1 MSHLLGILITIVGF
15 LAVIGPLVFVHEMG
29 HYLAGRAF
37 GVQADMF
44 SIGMGRE
51 LFGWTDKNGTRWK
64 VSVLPLG
71 GYVKFRG
78 DMGPASEPDPAWLAM
93 PPEERAK
100 TLQGK
105 PVWQRFLIV
114 AAGPVTNFL
123 VAIAIYAGF
132 YTAYGIPQTPTVIAA
147 VVPGSAAEKG
157 GIRPGDR
164 IISIDGRS
172 MGKFED
178 IQLMLLLRPHQHMP
192 VLVERGGQ
200 PLTFNVFTDTITQKD
215 NSGNTIE
222 RGLLGVAPADLIYSR
237 GGPIQI
243 VGASLAAVRDRVRM
257 ITDVVGQIAGGQRS
271 AKELGG
277 PLKIAQFSGERVS
290 LGLLPFI
297 DFMALIS
304 INLGFI
310 NLLPIPLLDGGHL
323 FFYLIEG
330 IRRRPLP
337 AQAQEWAFRSGLALL
352 LGFMLFVTVN
362 DLGSFGLWRKLAG
375 LIG

>member
-1 MSHLLGILITIVGF
+1 MSHLLPIIIKILGF
-15 LAVIGPLVFVHEMG
+15 IAVIGPLVFVHEMG
-29 HYLAGRAF
+29 HYIAGRFF

-51 LFGWTDKNGTRWK
+51 LFGWTDKRGTRWK
-64 VSVLPLG
+64 VSALPIG

-78 DMGPASEPDPAWLAM
+78 DMGPASEPDPAWLAL
-93 PPEERAK
+93 PPEEQAK

-114 AAGPVTNFL
+114 LAGPFTNF
-123 VAIAIYAGF
+123 VAAIAIFIVYFGVS
-132 YTAYGIPQTPTVIAA
+132 GVPQAPAVIAI
-147 VVPGSAAEKG
+147 VLPGTAAAQAG
-157 GIRPGDR
+157 LQPGDR
-164 IISIDGRS
+164 VVSVAGRNVDR
-172 MGKFED
+172 FED
-178 IQLMLLLRPHQHMP
+178 MKQMIALRPNIRVTLGVVRHGRM
-192 VLVERGGQ
+192 
-200 PLTFNVFTDTITQKD
+200 LTLPITPQSEEVID
-215 NSGNTIE
+215 AAGNKVNI
-222 RGLLGVAPADLIYSR
+222 GLLGVMATEAVQQR
-237 GGPIQI
+237 VGPVETVAASFRETKHVVQAI
-243 VGASLAAVRDRVRM
+243 V
-257 ITDVVGQIAGGQRS
+257 DVIGQIATGARS

-277 PLKIAQFSGERVS
+277 PLKIAQYSGTAVTF
-290 LGLLPFI
+290 GWMNFI
-297 DFMALIS
+297 RFVASIS

-330 IRRRPLP
+330 VRRRPLP

-362 DLGSFGLWRKLAG
+362 DLGSFGLWTKLYG

>member
-1 MSHLLGILITIVGF
+1 MSSLFSILI
-15 LAVIGPLVFVHEMG
+15 AVVSFVALIGPLVFVHEMG
-29 HYLAGRAF
+29 HYLAGRLF

-64 VSVLPLG
+64 VSALPIG

-78 DMGPASEPDPAWLAM
+78 DMGPASEPDPAWLAL
-93 PPEERAK
+93 PPEEKAK

-105 PVWQRFLIV
+105 PVWQRFIVV
-114 AAGPVTNFL
+114 AAGPITNFL
-123 VAIAIYAGF
+123 LAIAVYAAF
-132 YTAYGIPQTPTVIAA
+132 FTAFGVPETPPVIAQVEA
-147 VVPGSAAEKG
+147 GSAAAKG

-164 IISIDGRS
+164 ILSIDGRHIA
-172 MGKFED
+172 KYED
-178 IQLMLLLRPHQHMP
+178 LQLMMAIRPHQNLAVRIERAGRIVP
-192 VLVERGGQ
+192 LQIFSDTLVES
-200 PLTFNVFTDTITQKD
+200 D
-215 NSGNTIE
+215 NHGNKIE
-222 RGLLGVAPADLIYSR
+222 RGRLGVKPAALIQRR
-237 GGPIQI
+237 GSAIEI
-243 VGASLAAVRDRVRM
+243 VDASLSAVRDRVRM
-257 ITDVVGQIAGGQRS
+257 IFDVMAQIGTGKRS
-271 AKELGG
+271 AKDLGG
-277 PLKIAQFSGERVS
+277 PLKIADFAGQRVA
-290 LGLLPFI
+290 LGPLDFI
-297 DFMALIS
+297 DLMALIS

-330 IRRRPLP
+330 VRRRPLP

-362 DLGSFGLWRKLAG
+362 DLGSFGLWRKLVG

>member
-1 MSHLLGILITIVGF
+1 MNHMLNILITVAGF
-15 LAVIGPLVFVHEMG
+15 LAVIGPLVFIHEMG

-37 GVQADMF
+37 GVKADMF

-51 LFGWTDKNGTRWK
+51 LFGWTDRRGTRWK
-64 VSVLPLG
+64 ISALPIG
-71 GYVKFRG
+71 GYVKFAG
-78 DMGPASEPDPAWLAM
+78 DMGPASEPDPAWLAL
-93 PPEERAK
+93 PAEERAR
-100 TLQGK
+100 TFQGK

-114 AAGPVTNFL
+114 AAGPITNFL
-123 VAIAIYAGF
+123 LAIAVYAGF
-132 YTAYGIPQTPTVIAA
+132 YAAYGVPQTPTVIAA
-147 VVPGSAAEKG
+147 VIPGSAAQKG
-157 GIRPGDR
+157 GILPGDR
-164 IISIDGRS
+164 ILEIDGRR
-172 MGKFED
+172 MAKFED
-178 IQLMLLLRPHQHMP
+178 IQLMLLIRPHQHLP
-192 VLVERGGQ
+192 VVVERGGRV
-200 PLTFNVFTDTITQKD
+200 LKFDIFTGTVSEIDE
-215 NSGNTIE
+215 SGNKTD
-222 RGLLGVAPADLIYSR
+222 RGMLGVAPAEIVFAP
-237 GGPIQI
+237 GGPLQI
-243 VGASLAAVRDRVRM
+243 MQASVSAVRDRVRM
-257 ITDVVGQIAGGQRS
+257 IIDVVGQIAGGERS

-277 PLKIAQFSGERVS
+277 PLRIAQFSGERVS

-330 IRRRPLP
+330 VRRRPLP

>member
-1 MSHLLGILITIVGF
+1 MTSLLSSSLWILAFVA
-15 LAVIGPLVFVHEMG
+15 LIGPLVFVHEMG
-29 HYLAGRAF
+29 HYLVGRLF
-37 GVQADMF
+37 GAQADMF

-51 LFGWTDKNGTRWK
+51 LFGWTDRRGTRWK
-64 VSVLPLG
+64 VSALPIG

-78 DMGPASEPDPAWLAM
+78 DMGPASEPDPAWLAL

-114 AAGPVTNFL
+114 AAGPLTNFL
-123 VAIAIYAGF
+123 FAILVYAAF
-132 YTAYGIPQTPTVIAA
+132 FTAFGVPETPTVVAA
-147 VVPGSAAEKG
+147 VVQGSAAEKG

-164 IISIDGRS
+164 IVAIDGRH
-172 MGKFED
+172 MAKFED
-178 IQLMLLLRPHQHMP
+178 IQLMLLIRPHQQME
-192 VLVERGGQ
+192 VQIERGGRIL
-200 PLTFNVFTDTITQKD
+200 PLHVFTGTISETDQD
-215 NSGNTIE
+215 GNKIE
-222 RGLLGVAPADLIYSR
+222 RGLLGVAPAALVYKP
-237 GGPIQI
+237 GGPARIL
-243 VGASLAAVRDRVRM
+243 GASVSAVGDRIRM
-257 ITDVVGQIAGGQRS
+257 ITDVIGQIATGQRS
-271 AKELGG
+271 AQELGG
-277 PLKIAQFSGERVS
+277 PLRIAKFSKERVE
-290 LGLLPFI
+290 LGWLPFI
-297 DFMALIS
+297 DLMALIS

-330 IRRRPLP
+330 VRRRPLP

-362 DLGSFGLWRKLAG
+362 DLGSFGLWRKLVG